1 LLKENKST
9 RSSIKN
15 FHLLFV
21 NDVVVIRTI
30 TFYTTNTHIVYAIY
44 VNGGKIGVSISARRE
59 EKREMEEKRE
69 RERKDYNTIATTS
82 TPFCHHSLHF
92 PVLCTEKER
101 CIEQHIRNAE
111 QYNDYHINKRVTRHK
126 RLPLS

>member
-69 RERKDYNTIATTS
+69 REKEKTITLLPPLLLRSAITLFTFPFSVQRRKD
-82 TPFCHHSLHF
+82 
-92 PVLCTEKER
+92 V
-101 CIEQHIRNAE
+101 
-111 QYNDYHINKRVTRHK
+111 
-126 RLPLS
+126 

>member
-59 EKREMEEKRE
+59 KWRRRE
-69 RERKDYNTIATTS
+69 RERK
-82 TPFCHHSLHF
+82 
-92 PVLCTEKER
+92 
-101 CIEQHIRNAE
+101 
-111 QYNDYHINKRVTRHK
+111 K
-126 RLPLS
+126 RL